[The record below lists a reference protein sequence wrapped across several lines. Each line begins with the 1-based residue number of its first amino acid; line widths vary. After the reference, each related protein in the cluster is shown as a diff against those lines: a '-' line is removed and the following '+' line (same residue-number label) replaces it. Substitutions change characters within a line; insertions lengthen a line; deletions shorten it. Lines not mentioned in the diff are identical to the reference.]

1 MEKLDV
7 DRDEDGATDEPEARP
22 PERRHLP
29 RRSADFGV
37 SLTGG
42 GLTLS
47 GQAVDVSRQGLGV
60 RLDAWPTTS
69 LLAAPKG
76 AAGSAADRIRTA
88 FGLGVVLEFR
98 GREVRVPARLAR
110 IDGVPGAGPPPL
122 LGLHFARAL
131 AEDEWTRL
139 STSPTPKVSARATLR
154 AVRRGS
160 MPLVLSILDTE
171 TTGMLTV
178 ELTAAGADPTAGDV
192 VEGQINESPLE
203 SIVRARCG
211 AGARPAR
218 IQSGTQVL
226 WVGTTTLCGVRST
239 GRGLVG
245 RFLAAPALGPAV
257 RAWVEGG

>member
-1 MEKLDV
+1 MDRTDA
-7 DRDEDGATDEPEARP
+7 DRDEDEATGEADARP
-22 PERRHLP
+22 PERRQRP
-29 RRSADFGV
+29 RRAADFGV

-69 LLAAPKG
+69 LLTTSKG
-76 AAGSAADRIRTA
+76 PAGTAADRLRAA

-110 IDGVPGAGPPPL
+110 IDGVAGGGPPPL

-139 STSPTPKVSARATLR
+139 STSPTPKVSPRATLR

-160 MPLVLSILDTE
+160 MPLVLSILDAGA
-171 TTGMLTV
+171 TGMLTV
-178 ELTAAGADPTAGDV
+178 ELTAAGADPTASDV
-192 VEGQINESPLE
+192 LEGPINETPLE
-203 SIVRARCG
+203 TIVRARCG
-211 AGARPAR
+211 SGARPAR

-226 WVGTTTLCGVRST
+226 WVGTTTLCGVRPT

-245 RFLAAPALGPAV
+245 RFVAAPPLGPAV